1 MTVAAARVRRS
12 ALWHRFH
19 QAIANNTS
27 NLARTDA
34 VVHVRDVELDRL
46 LNQVADY
53 ERQIQQLAGEK
64 DQAVRELERALAE
77 ITRLNQPADV
87 TEGN

>member
-19 QAIANNTS
+19 QAIANNAS

-34 VVHVRDVELDRL
+34 VMHVRDTELQQAR
-46 LNQVADY
+46 NQVADY
-53 ERQIQQLAGEK
+53 ERQIQQLAAER

-77 ITRLNQPADV
+77 ITRLTQPADV